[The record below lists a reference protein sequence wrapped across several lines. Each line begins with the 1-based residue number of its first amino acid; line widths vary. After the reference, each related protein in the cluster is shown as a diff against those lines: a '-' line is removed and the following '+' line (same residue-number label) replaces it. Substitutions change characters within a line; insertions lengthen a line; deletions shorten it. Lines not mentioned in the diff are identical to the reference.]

1 MAESE
6 PTLFNREELVFMD
19 NLKSVAYF
27 CMEYGIESSVKLYAG
42 GLGILAGDY
51 MKESCDLGYPVV
63 GIGILWKQG
72 YGEQFIDQETGTPY
86 DAYKNRVYTFLE
98 DTGVTVSVS
107 IRKRDVNIKVW
118 RYRAHGVDNLYLLD
132 TDIEGN
138 DGEARWITGQLYG
151 WFGEERVAQEMVLGI
166 GGVRALRALGIN
178 PHVFHFNEGHAL
190 FAGFEVIREKMAR
203 GMRFREA
210 WNETRKEVVF
220 TTHTPIPEGNEQH
233 PIDRF
238 IYMGANLNMNKRQ
251 LKAIG
256 GDPFNMTVGALRL
269 SRVSNAVS
277 DLHRVTARKMWK
289 KVKGGSKII
298 GITNGIH
305 IPTWVDRKMLELAEE
320 YNGTETAEEELWG
333 RHMHNKDA
341 LIGFIEKRTGVA
353 FDRNVLL
360 IGFARR
366 AAPYKRSGLLLSDLE
381 FLEPLL
387 RERKLQIV
395 FSGKSHP
402 LDDTGKGIIAEIVAM
417 TRKYPGSI
425 VFLENYDMEIGR
437 VLTRGADVWLNNPR
451 RPREA
456 SGTSGM
462 KAAMNGVLNV
472 SILDGWWPEACIH
485 GVNGWQFGGGFESDN
500 TAKADRHDLKALKA
514 CLANE
519 VIPTFYEDRSKWI
532 SMMVSSIKTT
542 REAFSMK
549 RVLDEYYNKMY

>member
-1 MAESE
+1 
-6 PTLFNREELVFMD
+6 MD
-19 NLKSVAYF
+19 KLKSVAYF
-27 CMEYGIESSVKLYAG
+27 CMEYGIESDVRLYAG
-42 GLGILAGDY
+42 RLGILAGDY
-51 MKESCDLGYPVV
+51 MKEAFDQGYPIV

-72 YGEQFIDQETGTPY
+72 YGEQFIDQETGMPY
-86 DAYKNRVYTFLE
+86 DAYKIRVYPFLE
-98 DTGVTVSVS
+98 DTGVTVSVA
-107 IRKRDVNIKVW
+107 IRKRDVKIKVW

-166 GGVRALRALGIN
+166 GGVRALRALGFN
-178 PHVFHFNEGHAL
+178 PQVYHFNEGHAL
-190 FAGFEVIREKMAR
+190 FAGFELIREKMAR

-210 WNETRKEVVF
+210 WKETRKEVVF
-220 TTHTPIPEGNEQH
+220 TTHTPVPEGNEQH
-233 PIDRF
+233 PIDRL
-238 IYMGANLNMNKRQ
+238 IYMGANLNMTRRQ

-256 GDPFNMTVGALRL
+256 GDPFNMTAGALRL

-277 DLHRVTARKMWK
+277 DLHRVTAMKMWK
-289 KVKGGSKII
+289 KVKGRSEII

-320 YNGTETAEEELWG
+320 YNGAKAAEEELWS

-341 LIGFIEKRTGVA
+341 LIDFIEKRTGA
-353 FDRNVLL
+353 RLDRDVLL

-402 LDDTGKGIIAEIVAM
+402 LDDTGKGIVAEIVSM
-417 TRKYPGSI
+417 TRKYPDSI

-437 VLTRGADVWLNNPR
+437 MMTRGADVWLNNPR
-451 RPREA
+451 RPQEA

-472 SILDGWWPEACIH
+472 SILDGWWPEACKD
-485 GVNGWQFGGGFESDN
+485 GENGWQFGDGYQSDN
-500 TAKADRHDLKALKA
+500 AAKVDKHDLKALKT
-514 CLANE
+514 CLVNE
-519 VIPTFYEDRSKWI
+519 VIPTYYENRSKWVE
-532 SMMVSSIKTT
+532 MMVSSIRST
-542 REAFSMK
+542 REPFGMK
-549 RVLDEYYNKMY
+549 RVLEEYYKRMYNTGSEK

>member
-1 MAESE
+1 
-6 PTLFNREELVFMD
+6 MD
-19 NLKSVAYF
+19 KLKSVAYF
-27 CMEYGIESSVKLYAG
+27 CMEYGIESDVRLYAG

-51 MKESCDLGYPVV
+51 MKEAFDQGYPIV

-72 YGEQFIDQETGTPY
+72 YGEQFIDQETGMPY
-86 DAYKNRVYTFLE
+86 DAYKIRVYPFLE
-98 DTGVTVSVS
+98 DTGVTVSVA
-107 IRKRDVNIKVW
+107 IRKRDVKIKVW

-166 GGVRALRALGIN
+166 GGVRALRALGFN
-178 PHVFHFNEGHAL
+178 PQVYHFNEGHAL
-190 FAGFEVIREKMAR
+190 FAGFELIREKMAR

-210 WNETRKEVVF
+210 WKETRKEVVF
-220 TTHTPIPEGNEQH
+220 TTHTPVPEGNEQH
-233 PIDRF
+233 PIDRL
-238 IYMGANLNMNKRQ
+238 IYMGANLNMTRRQ

-256 GDPFNMTVGALRL
+256 GDPFNMTAGALRL

-277 DLHRVTARKMWK
+277 DLHRVTAMKMWK
-289 KVKGGSKII
+289 KVKGRSEII

-320 YNGTETAEEELWG
+320 YNGAKAAEEELWS

-341 LIGFIEKRTGVA
+341 LIDFIEKRTGA
-353 FDRNVLL
+353 RLDRDVLL

-402 LDDTGKGIIAEIVAM
+402 LDDTGKGIVAEIVSM
-417 TRKYPGSI
+417 TRKYPDSI

-437 VLTRGADVWLNNPR
+437 MMTRGADVWLNNPR
-451 RPREA
+451 RPQEA

-472 SILDGWWPEACIH
+472 SILDGWWPEACKD
-485 GVNGWQFGGGFESDN
+485 GENGWQFGDGYQSDN
-500 TAKADRHDLKALKA
+500 AAKVDKHDLKALKT
-514 CLANE
+514 CLVNE
-519 VIPTFYEDRSKWI
+519 VIPTYYENRSKWVE
-532 SMMVSSIKTT
+532 MMVSSIRST
-542 REAFSMK
+542 REPFGMK
-549 RVLDEYYNKMY
+549 RVLEEYYKRMYNTGSEK

>member
-1 MAESE
+1 
-6 PTLFNREELVFMD
+6 MD
-19 NLKSVAYF
+19 KLRSVAYF
-27 CMEYGIESSVKLYAG
+27 CMEYGIESDVRLYAG

-51 MKESCDLGYPVV
+51 MKEACDQGHPIV

-72 YGEQFIDQETGTPY
+72 YGEQFIDRETGKPY
-86 DAYKNRVYTFLE
+86 DAYINRVYPFLE
-98 DTGVTVSVS
+98 DTGVIVTVP
-107 IRKRDVNIKVW
+107 IRKRDVRIKVW

-166 GGVRALRALGIN
+166 GGVRALRALGFN
-178 PHVFHFNEGHAL
+178 PDVYHFNEGHAL
-190 FAGFEVIREKMAR
+190 FAAFELIREKMAR

-210 WNETRKEVVF
+210 WRETRKEVVF
-220 TTHTPIPEGNEQH
+220 TTHTPVPEGNEQH
-233 PIDRF
+233 PIDRL
-238 IYMGANLNMNKRQ
+238 IYMGANLNMTRRQ

-256 GDPFNMTVGALRL
+256 GDPFNMTAAALRL

-277 DLHRVTARKMWK
+277 DLHRVTAVKMWK
-289 KVKGGSKII
+289 KVRGRSEII

-305 IPTWVDRKMLELAEE
+305 VPTWVDRKMLELAEE
-320 YNGTETAEEELWG
+320 YNGTKAAEEEIWE

-341 LIGFIEKRTGVA
+341 LLDFIEKRTGVRL
-353 FDRNVLL
+353 DRDVLL
-360 IGFARR
+360 VGFARR

-381 FLEPLL
+381 FIGPLL
-387 RERKLQIV
+387 EGKKLQVV

-402 LDDTGKGIIAEIVAM
+402 LDDTGKGIVAEIVAM
-417 TRKYPGSI
+417 TRRFPSSI

-437 VLTRGADVWLNNPR
+437 MMTRGADVWLNNPR
-451 RPREA
+451 RPQEA

-472 SILDGWWPEACIH
+472 SILDGWWPEACNH
-485 GVNGWQFGGGFESDN
+485 GVNGWQFGGGFQSDN
-500 TAKADRHDLKALKA
+500 AAKADKHDLKALKS

-519 VIPTFYEDRSKWI
+519 VIPTFYGDRSRWI

-549 RVLDEYYNKMY
+549 RVLDEYYRRMYNSGSEK

>member
-1 MAESE
+1 
-6 PTLFNREELVFMD
+6 MD
-19 NLKSVAYF
+19 KLKSVAYF
-27 CMEYGIESSVKLYAG
+27 CMEYGIESDVRLYAG

-51 MKESCDLGYPVV
+51 MKEAFDQGYPIV

-72 YGEQFIDQETGTPY
+72 YGEQFIDQETGMPY
-86 DAYKNRVYTFLE
+86 DAYKIRVYPFLE
-98 DTGVTVSVS
+98 DTGVTVSVA
-107 IRKRDVNIKVW
+107 IRKRDVKIKVW

-166 GGVRALRALGIN
+166 GGVRALRALGFN
-178 PHVFHFNEGHAL
+178 PQVYHFNEGHAL
-190 FAGFEVIREKMAR
+190 FAGFELIREKMAR

-210 WNETRKEVVF
+210 WKETRKEVVF
-220 TTHTPIPEGNEQH
+220 TTHTPVPEGNEQH
-233 PIDRF
+233 PIDRL
-238 IYMGANLNMNKRQ
+238 IYMGANLNMTRRQ

-256 GDPFNMTVGALRL
+256 GDPFNMTASALRL

-277 DLHRVTARKMWK
+277 DLHRVTAMKMWK
-289 KVKGGSKII
+289 KVKGRSEII

-320 YNGTETAEEELWG
+320 YNGAKAAEEELWS

-341 LIGFIEKRTGVA
+341 LIDFIEKRTGA
-353 FDRNVLL
+353 RLDRDVLL

-402 LDDTGKGIIAEIVAM
+402 LDDTGKGIVAEIVSM
-417 TRKYPGSI
+417 TRKYPDSI

-437 VLTRGADVWLNNPR
+437 MMTRGADVWLNNPR
-451 RPREA
+451 RPQEA

-472 SILDGWWPEACIH
+472 SILDGWWPEACKD
-485 GVNGWQFGGGFESDN
+485 GENGWQFGDGYQSDN
-500 TAKADRHDLKALKA
+500 AAKVDKHDLKALKT
-514 CLANE
+514 CLVNE
-519 VIPTFYEDRSKWI
+519 VIPTYYENRSKWVE
-532 SMMVSSIKTT
+532 MMVSSIRST
-542 REAFSMK
+542 REPFGMK
-549 RVLDEYYNKMY
+549 RVLEEYYKRMYNTGSEK

>member
-1 MAESE
+1 
-6 PTLFNREELVFMD
+6 MD

-341 LIGFIEKRTGVA
+341 LIGFIENG
-353 FDRNVLL
+353 
-360 IGFARR
+360 
-366 AAPYKRSGLLLSDLE
+366 
-381 FLEPLL
+381 
-387 RERKLQIV
+387 
-395 FSGKSHP
+395 
-402 LDDTGKGIIAEIVAM
+402 
-417 TRKYPGSI
+417 PG
-425 VFLENYDMEIGR
+425 
-437 VLTRGADVWLNNPR
+437 
-451 RPREA
+451 
-456 SGTSGM
+456 
-462 KAAMNGVLNV
+462 
-472 SILDGWWPEACIH
+472 
-485 GVNGWQFGGGFESDN
+485 
-500 TAKADRHDLKALKA
+500 
-514 CLANE
+514 
-519 VIPTFYEDRSKWI
+519 
-532 SMMVSSIKTT
+532 
-542 REAFSMK
+542 
-549 RVLDEYYNKMY
+549 